1 MFLLVK
7 GCCGIGEC
15 RMSICVVAGFV
26 ATDTC
31 ETKAQMALTTTAEA
45 KAALKAN
52 AELDISA
59 ARKPMVVRLNQTA
72 YVFRTVCA
80 KGAVATQR

>member
-7 GCCGIGEC
+7 GCCGIGEY
-15 RMSICVVAGFV
+15 RTSNCVVAGFV

-72 YVFRTVCA
+72 YVFLTVCA